1 MVSRDDY
8 VNKLATLS
16 GPVSDAW
23 AWEKTRITPSRS
35 PCWLHIK
42 AFGTSRIGTREPAH
56 SPWAKQCDS
65 NLEEKLGDKRTLSLN
80 NVIFF
85 SKKWSLKKAVE
96 R

>member
-1 MVSRDDY
+1 M
-8 VNKLATLS
+8 NKLATLS

-65 NLEEKLGDKRTLSLN
+65 NLEEKLGDKRTACHYLEEHLARWGWGWGQDTS
-80 NVIFF
+80 
-85 SKKWSLKKAVE
+85 E
-96 R
+96 EP